1 MANSFSITAL
11 YEQAFGSSRGI
22 AYNKDRFY
30 NRDTINQE
38 ELPSFGKGND
48 DDSLE
53 FVQMRY
59 TLKDST
65 PQGVALFMPVAIG
78 GLNLPNEPSLSF
90 YVSKRLIET
99 PLVGSRRNG
108 SVIEQIG
115 VENWQITIRGVAINY
130 NSKKVY
136 PEDAVKALKDLFYK
150 NQSLK
155 IECALTKLLGIERI
169 VLKDLSFPEM
179 IGVQHAQAYEFKAI
193 SDEDFDLEID

>member
-1 MANSFSITAL
+1 MANSFSIAAL

-22 AYNKDRFY
+22 AYNQDRFY
-30 NRDTINQE
+30 NTDTINQE
-38 ELPSFGKGND
+38 GLPSFDKGDD

-65 PQGVALFMPVAIG
+65 PQGVALFMPTSIG

-90 YVSKRLIET
+90 NVSKRLIET

-108 SVIEQIG
+108 SVIEQIA
-115 VENWQITIRGVAINY
+115 VENWQITIRGIAINY
-130 NSKKVY
+130 KSKRVY

-155 IECALTKLLGIERI
+155 IECALTKLLGIDRI